1 MTISM
6 KVLWRLKVETFSFE
20 ASAVVSGERDCLLSL
35 SLVSLADGG
44 RAISLLSS
52 VALEAE
58 ADAAAAAVSEA
69 EALLSS
75 PDLTSEES
83 KALVLLASTPKSI
96 KVDVREST
104 TSQTR
109 TVQMFSRSVIL
120 CKA

>member
-44 RAISLLSS
+44 RAVSLLSS

-58 ADAAAAAVSEA
+58 ADAAAVSEA
-69 EALLSS
+69 EEAKLDAIVKPEYL
-75 PDLTSEES
+75 
-83 KALVLLASTPKSI
+83 K
-96 KVDVREST
+96 
-104 TSQTR
+104 QN
-109 TVQMFSRSVIL
+109 MN
-120 CKA
+120 